1 MFCPPTITRK
11 RGSHEAVSSRAV
23 SQVSRSRVSAG
34 SFGLEEED
42 RADKGKE
49 RQGGGAHVGVAIR
62 KRGEGSQG
70 YRQERRVHVRLP
82 VGVRWP
88 GELHLKAVLRGEV
101 VQLAT
106 VALSHERGAG
116 G

>member
-1 MFCPPTITRK
+1 
-11 RGSHEAVSSRAV
+11 
-23 SQVSRSRVSAG
+23 
-34 SFGLEEED
+34 
-42 RADKGKE
+42 
-49 RQGGGAHVGVAIR
+49 
-62 KRGEGSQG
+62 
-70 YRQERRVHVRLP
+70 LP

-116 G
+116 VEGHEVAGDDAAVLAQHPLAQVVDRYRQANDQVQYGEQRQHRRLGSPV